1 MDEANMSNYRA
12 ILSEIKQVIDTKDY
26 CYQMKLERNINVSW
40 ELRGYSDTDYTGC
53 NDIQKS
59 AT

>member
-1 MDEANMSNYRA
+1 MDEANMSNHKALICTIKYA
-12 ILSEIKQVIDTKDY
+12 INTKYDSYQIKPY
-26 CYQMKLERNINVSW
+26 GNINGPW